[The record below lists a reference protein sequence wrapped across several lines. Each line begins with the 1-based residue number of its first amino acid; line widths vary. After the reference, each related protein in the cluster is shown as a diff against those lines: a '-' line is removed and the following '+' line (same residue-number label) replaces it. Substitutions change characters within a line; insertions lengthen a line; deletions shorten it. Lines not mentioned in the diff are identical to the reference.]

1 MITHNMNKLLEL
13 DKKYTDSFS
22 ATFEKLQES
31 YFEIEKKYQ
40 FNISKTELTEAI
52 IERLKIYYI
61 TQGKIKDF
69 LNKRYLAA
77 ASDFFVETILFF
89 LRLYLKQ
96 ENNGLEAH
104 SERQIRKRK
113 NAIRPD
119 ISIWKGDEVIAII
132 ECKTQLGWNRDNWEQ
147 HYLDRQIKLKSE
159 FPDAKSWLV
168 VMTGVNWG
176 GFENHRDLNQNYFCL
191 LKNIWPDE
199 FTQSDQILT
208 PIEAMFKLLK

>member
-1 MITHNMNKLLEL
+1 MNKLLEL
-13 DKKYTDSFS
+13 DKNYINSFNS
-22 ATFEKLQES
+22 IYEKLQES
-31 YFEIEKKYQ
+31 YFEIEKSYQ
-40 FNISKTELTEAI
+40 FDLCKTEITEAI
-52 IERLKIYYI
+52 IERLKVYYI

-77 ASDFFVETILFF
+77 ASDYFVETILFF

-96 ENNGLEAH
+96 QDNGLVVH

-119 ISIWKGDEVIAII
+119 ISIWKGDDVIAII

-147 HYLDRQIKLKSE
+147 QYLDRHIKLKSE
-159 FPDAKSWLV
+159 FPAAKSLLL

-176 GFENHRDLNQNYFCL
+176 GFGNHTDLSQNYFCL
-191 LKNIWPDE
+191 LKNIWPIE
-199 FTQSDQILT
+199 FTGSEQIMT
-208 PIEAMFKLLK
+208 PIEAMFRLVK